1 MKLLIYPA
9 LDKNEVEEIA
19 SVSDQVEILNI
30 NSEEEALQEIEAIDA
45 IYGAITPALL
55 ERAKKLKWIQAPSIG
70 LENYMFPAL
79 IESDIEITN
88 MAGIFSDV
96 IADHTLAYIL
106 MFARGFHVYM
116 RKQLARNWDPG
127 VPVIHLADQTLG
139 IIGLGGIGMEIASRG
154 SACGMR
160 VIATD
165 AKQREKPDFVNALW
179 EIDKLNDLLEESDF
193 VVSCVPHS
201 PETVKLIG
209 EEQFQRMK
217 TTAYFINISRGVV
230 VDLAALTRALET
242 RAIAGAGL
250 DVFETEPLPS
260 DHPLW
265 EMENVIITPHIAG
278 TSAYIQKRRVATLK
292 ENLRRTISGD
302 PLQNVVDRVKWF

>member
-9 LDKNEVEEIA
+9 LDKKVVEKIT

-30 NSEEEALQEIEAIDA
+30 NSEEEALQEIESIDA
-45 IYGAITPALL
+45 VYGTINPALL
-55 ERAKKLKWIQAPSIG
+55 ERAKKLNWIQAPSIG
-70 LENYMFPAL
+70 LEKYMFPAL

-96 IADHTLAYIL
+96 IADHTLTYIL
-106 MFARGFHVYM
+106 MFARGFHLYV
-116 RKQLARNWDPG
+116 RKQLARNWEPG

-139 IIGLGGIGMEIASRG
+139 IIGLGGIGMEIASRAA
-154 SACGMR
+154 ACGMR

-179 EIDKLNDLLEESDF
+179 ENDKLNDLLEESDF

-209 EEQFQRMK
+209 EEQLQRMK
-217 TTAYFINISRGVV
+217 KSAYFINISRGMV
-230 VDLAALTRALET
+230 VDLAALTHALET
-242 RAIAGAGL
+242 KTIAGAGL

-278 TSAYIQKRRVATLK
+278 ASAYIQQRRVATLI
-292 ENLRRTISGD
+292 ENLRRYISGK
-302 PLQNVVDRVKWF
+302 PLQNVVDRKKWF